1 MHGAATQ
8 CVSAL
13 GARLVR
19 GDTFKKDVC
28 TEGEGGGSKYWQI
41 LRMNITDGLRKMRM
55 KGGGGPK
62 SRKFHTG

>member
-28 TEGEGGGSKYWQI
+28 TEGEGGVRELADFADEHY
-41 LRMNITDGLRKMRM
+41 
-55 KGGGGPK
+55 
-62 SRKFHTG
+62 